1 MHKRLS
7 EIFFFKFLELHYI
20 LLVSGHSLY
29 PSLIFKIHSKQI
41 FETYVFT
48 PQNFF
53 ILLCLSFHKTVIFDN

>member
-29 PSLIFKIHSKQI
+29 QFDIANRFLKHM
-41 FETYVFT
+41 VFT